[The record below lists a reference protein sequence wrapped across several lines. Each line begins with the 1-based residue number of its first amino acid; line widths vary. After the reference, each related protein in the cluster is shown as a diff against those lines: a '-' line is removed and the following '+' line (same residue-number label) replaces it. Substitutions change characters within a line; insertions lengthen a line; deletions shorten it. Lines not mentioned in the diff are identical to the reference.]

1 MKTHSI
7 ALFCGSSV
15 GFHYKY
21 KELCKTVC
29 ATKSFL
35 HLHFIVLIYGFT
47 GILGK
52 LISLP
57 AHYLVFYRLL
67 LTIPILFIIIL
78 FRNESLK
85 IDKKTLYKYLGIG
98 IIIGLHWLTF
108 FHSIKVSNV
117 SVALSC
123 FASSSLFAGILEPVL
138 QRKSVRKLE
147 ILCSVVVLVTL
158 SVMLGFEIKY
168 WQGALFGVL
177 AAFLAALFTVLN
189 KQLSDTKAL
198 TTMSFYEMSGALIPI
213 ILILGIS
220 FLFSKETLHAT
231 SLQIATSLQT
241 IWQIPSLSDWGW
253 LLLLASVCTAYPFV
267 AIIKL
272 LRSLSA
278 FTVSLAVNF
287 EPIYSII
294 FAYLIFGESERM
306 TSVFYIGLCIVFG
319 IIFLYPVLKGR
330 FSASN

>member
-1 MKTHSI
+1 MSRFKN
-7 ALFCGSSV
+7 
-15 GFHYKY
+15 Y
-21 KELCKTVC
+21 
-29 ATKSFL
+29 L

-52 LISLP
+52 LILLP
-57 AHYLVFYRLL
+57 AHYLVLYRLG
-67 LTIPILFIIIL
+67 LTIPVIYLFIL
-78 FRNESLK
+78 FRKESLK
-85 IDKKTLYKYLGIG
+85 IDKQKLFRYLCIG

-123 FASSSLFAGILEPVL
+123 FASSSLFAGILEPL
-138 QRKSVRKLE
+138 IERKPIRKLE
-147 ILCSVVVLVTL
+147 VISGIIVLITLC
-158 SVMLGFEIKY
+158 VMLGFEIKY
-168 WQGALFGVL
+168 WQGALFGVV

-189 KQLSDTKAL
+189 KQLSETKAL
-198 TTMSFYEMSGALIPI
+198 LTMSFYEMLGALIPI
-213 ILILGIS
+213 GVVLSVSILFVGGENLR
-220 FLFSKETLHAT
+220 
-231 SLQIATSLQT
+231 SLQT
-241 IWQIPSLSDWGW
+241 QWQFPTLPDLGW
-253 LLLLASVCTAYPFV
+253 LLLLASVCTAYPFA

-306 TSVFYIGLCIVFG
+306 TSTFYIGLCVVFG
-319 IIFLYPVLKGR
+319 VVFLYPVLKKRGGKWR
-330 FSASN
+330 KKCFDD

>member
-1 MKTHSI
+1 MKRFTN
-7 ALFCGSSV
+7 
-15 GFHYKY
+15 Y
-21 KELCKTVC
+21 
-29 ATKSFL
+29 L

-57 AHYLVFYRLL
+57 AHYLVLYRLL
-67 LTIPILFIIIL
+67 FTIPILYIIIL
-78 FRNESLK
+78 LRKESLK
-85 IDKKTLYKYLGIG
+85 IDKQTLLKYLGIG
-98 IIIGLHWLTF
+98 VIIGLHWLTF

-123 FASSSLFAGILEPVL
+123 FASSSLFAGILEPL
-138 QRKSVRKLE
+138 LNKKSIKRLE
-147 ILCSVVVLVTL
+147 IICSAIVLVTL
-158 SVMLGFEIKY
+158 CIMLGFEIKY

-189 KQLSDTKAL
+189 KQLSGSKAFTL
-198 TTMSFYEMSGALIPI
+198 SFYEMVGALVPI
-213 ILILGIS
+213 VVVLGATLLRANNYSPLQNTCQLPS
-220 FLFSKETLHAT
+220 F
-231 SLQIATSLQT
+231 
-241 IWQIPSLSDWGW
+241 SDLGW
-253 LLLLASVCTAYPFV
+253 LLLLASICTTYPFA

-272 LRSLSA
+272 LRSMSA

-306 TSVFYIGLCIVFG
+306 TPVFYIGLCVVFG
-319 IIFLYPVLKGR
+319 VVFLYPVGKRRVKGYYPNNR
-330 FSASN
+330 GKPA

>member
-1 MKTHSI
+1 MKTQTTGTGWI
-7 ALFCGSSV
+7 
-15 GFHYKY
+15 
-21 KELCKTVC
+21 
-29 ATKSFL
+29 KSKSKGVLHNAPTNYL

-57 AHYLVFYRLL
+57 AHYLVFYRLA
-67 LTIPILFIIIL
+67 LTIPILFLIIL
-78 FRNESLK
+78 IRKESLK

-138 QRKSVRKLE
+138 HKKPVRRLE
-147 ILCSVVVLVTL
+147 IFCSVIVLITL
-158 SVMLGFEIKY
+158 AVMLGFEIKY

-189 KQLSDTKAL
+189 KQLSEAKAL
-198 TTMSFYEMSGALIPI
+198 TTMSLYELIGAMIPI
-213 ILILGIS
+213 VLILGIS
-220 FLFSKETLHAT
+220 LMYPVGALHAT
-231 SLQIATSLQT
+231 PIQST
-241 IWQIPSLSDWGW
+241 WQIPALPDWGW

-267 AIIKL
+267 TIIKL

-278 FTVSLAVNF
+278 FNVSLAVNF

-306 TSVFYIGLCIVFG
+306 TPVFYIGLCIVFG
-319 IIFLYPVLKGR
+319 IVFMYPVLKGR
-330 FSASN
+330 FAVSK

>member
-1 MKTHSI
+1 MSNRKQKLGCPLD
-7 ALFCGSSV
+7 A
-15 GFHYKY
+15 Y
-21 KELCKTVC
+21 
-29 ATKSFL
+29 L

-52 LISLP
+52 LIFLP

-67 LTIPILFIIIL
+67 LTIPILYVVIL
-78 FRNESLK
+78 FRKESLK

-123 FASSSLFAGILEPVL
+123 FASSSLFAGILEPLL
-138 QRKSVRKLE
+138 QKKPVRKLE
-147 ILCSVVVLVTL
+147 IFCSVIVLITL
-158 SVMLGFEIKY
+158 CVMLGFEIKY

-189 KQLSDTKAL
+189 KTLSETKAL
-198 TTMSFYEMSGALIPI
+198 ITMSLYELLGALLPI
-213 ILILGIS
+213 ILVLGIS
-220 FLFSKETLHAT
+220 SWT
-231 SLQIATSLQT
+231 SGNLSIQNAWQT
-241 IWQIPSLSDWGW
+241 PSITDWGW
-253 LLLLASVCTAYPFV
+253 LLLLASICTAYPFA

-272 LRSLSA
+272 LRSISA

-294 FAYLIFGESERM
+294 FAYFIFGESERM
-306 TSVFYIGLCIVFG
+306 NPVFYIGLCIVFG
-319 IIFLYPVLKGR
+319 IVFMYPVFLKSDNEFENKKIR
-330 FSASN
+330 QFLNKL

>member
-1 MKTHSI
+1 MNRFTN
-7 ALFCGSSV
+7 
-15 GFHYKY
+15 Y
-21 KELCKTVC
+21 
-29 ATKSFL
+29 L
-35 HLHFIVLIYGFT
+35 HLHCIVLIYGFT

-57 AHYLVFYRLL
+57 AHYLVLYRLL
-67 LTIPILFIIIL
+67 LTIPVIYLFIL
-78 FRNESLK
+78 FRKESIK
-85 IDKKTLYKYLGIG
+85 IDKQALFRYLSIG

-123 FASSSLFAGILEPVL
+123 FASSSLFAGILEPL
-138 QRKSVRKLE
+138 IERKPIRKLE
-147 ILCSVVVLVTL
+147 VLSGIIVLVTL
-158 SVMLGFEIKY
+158 CVMLGFEIKY
-168 WQGALFGVL
+168 WQGALFGVV

-189 KQLSDTKAL
+189 KQLSETKAL
-198 TTMSFYEMSGALIPI
+198 LTMSFYEMTGALIPI
-213 ILILGIS
+213 VLILGIS
-220 FLFSKETLHAT
+220 GIFVGTKHTMV
-231 SLQIATSLQT
+231 
-241 IWQIPSLSDWGW
+241 WQLPTLSDLGW
-253 LLLLASVCTAYPFV
+253 LLLLASVCTAYPFA

-306 TSVFYIGLCIVFG
+306 TPVFYIGLCVVFG
-319 IIFLYPVLKGR
+319 IVFMYPVIKNKER
-330 FSASN
+330 YSFAK

>member
-1 MKTHSI
+1 MLKSCSIFVPLKIRKMLMKRFTN
-7 ALFCGSSV
+7 
-15 GFHYKY
+15 Y
-21 KELCKTVC
+21 
-29 ATKSFL
+29 L

-57 AHYLVFYRLL
+57 AHYLVLYRLL
-67 LTIPILFIIIL
+67 LTIPILYIIIL
-78 FRNESLK
+78 IRKESLK
-85 IDKKTLYKYLGIG
+85 IDKQTLFKYLGIG

-123 FASSSLFAGILEPVL
+123 FASSSLFAGILEPL
-138 QRKSVRKLE
+138 FNKKPIKKLE
-147 ILCSVVVLVTL
+147 IICGIIVLVTL
-158 SVMLGFEIKY
+158 CVMLGFEIKY

-189 KQLSDTKAL
+189 KQLSGSKAFTL
-198 TTMSFYEMSGALIPI
+198 SFYEMMGALAPI
-213 ILILGIS
+213 VVVLVVTTVRANNYS
-220 FLFSKETLHAT
+220 P
-231 SLQIATSLQT
+231 LQT
-241 IWQIPSLSDWGW
+241 GWLLPSFYDLGW
-253 LLLLASVCTAYPFV
+253 LLLLASICTAYPFA

-272 LRSLSA
+272 LRSMSA

-306 TSVFYIGLCIVFG
+306 TPVFYIGLCVVFG
-319 IIFLYPVLKGR
+319 VVFLYPVGKRRLITY
-330 FSASN
+330 S